1 VVNVVDVDSGG
12 QIAGSTIY
20 VIRADGSGLQ
30 QLTAGGTYDA
40 HPVWAP

>member
-1 VVNVVDVDSGG
+1 MSVTSSDQSGNVFRL
-12 QIAGSTIY
+12 STIF

-30 QLTAGGTYDA
+30 QLTGGKQYDA